1 LLSHLEW
8 DFAVLVFICD
18 ATSYGPRH
26 VVTVHGP
33 LNPVVPPEAGV
44 RETRAVL
51 ERTRTDT
58 KMAIADG
65 RLALIAVITLPLTA
79 LSSVYGKNI
88 IANDRTDF
96 PHLAGALAVMAA
108 MSASLLR
115 WVKWH
120 RW

>member
-1 LLSHLEW
+1 
-8 DFAVLVFICD
+8 
-18 ATSYGPRH
+18 

-65 RLALIAVITLPLTA
+65 RLA
-79 LSSVYGKNI
+79 
-88 IANDRTDF
+88 
-96 PHLAGALAVMAA
+96 
-108 MSASLLR
+108 
-115 WVKWH
+115 
-120 RW
+120 